1 MDKVKILVVEDEI
14 IIADNLCDSL
24 DQMGY
29 ESLEPASTY
38 SEALEMISEEIP
50 DLAILD
56 IQLAG
61 KKSGIDLGEKINAE
75 FDFPFVFLTS
85 NSDKMTFT
93 EAKRANPSAFLVKPF
108 VKDELYAA
116 IELALYSY
124 SKSKEKA
131 IDQENLIIKN
141 ALFIKDKTAF
151 IRINFSD
158 IHYLKSEGNYID
170 VQMIDGKRHTVRGSL
185 NDYIAKLN
193 TSFARCHRSYI
204 LNLDLLESIDTISII
219 SLGVSIPLGKQHR
232 NEILGRL
239 NMV

>member
-1 MDKVKILVVEDEI
+1 MYQV
-14 IIADNLCDSL
+14 
-24 DQMGY
+24 
-29 ESLEPASTY
+29 
-38 SEALEMISEEIP
+38 
-50 DLAILD
+50 
-56 IQLAG
+56 
-61 KKSGIDLGEKINAE
+61 
-75 FDFPFVFLTS
+75 
-85 NSDKMTFT
+85 
-93 EAKRANPSAFLVKPF
+93 EAKQGNIKFTDETRSAFNDFIKSKQESGVSVPSIREGF
-108 VKDELYAA
+108 
-116 IELALYSY
+116 ELALYSY

-232 NEILGRL
+232 NEILERL